1 MNIFLKNNN
10 LDFWN
15 LNNLAFEIGI
25 LNMLYEKELITKEEL
40 DLLINSI
47 IENYNDKLYN
57 SIKSNFSNEKD
68 NLSKENE
75 DE

>member
-25 LNMLYEKELITKEEL
+25 LNMLYEKESITKEEL

>member
-1 MNIFLKNNN
+1 MNMFLKNNN

-15 LNNLAFEIGI
+15 LNNLALEIGI
-25 LNMLYEKELITKEEL
+25 LNMLYEKESITKEEL

-47 IENYNDKLYN
+47 IENYNDKLYD
-57 SIKSNFSNEKD
+57 SIKSNFNNERD
-68 NLSKENE
+68 NLLKESE

>member
-1 MNIFLKNNN
+1 MNMFLKNNN
-10 LDFWN
+10 LDFWS
-15 LNNLAFEIGI
+15 LNNLALEIGI
-25 LNMLYEKELITKEEL
+25 LNMLYEKESITKEEL

-47 IENYNDKLYN
+47 IENYNDKLYD
-57 SIKSNFSNEKD
+57 SIKSNFSIEKD

>member
-40 DLLINSI
+40 GLLINSI